1 MARFLNPNGA
11 PFKES
16 LRTRIY
22 EDKSAM
28 IEFINQQICTRD
40 KYICVSRPRRFGK
53 SMALDMLAAY
63 YCLGRDY
70 KELFKDFASD
80 EYGDSCA
87 ESIFHVQKKCDG
99 CCHECENE
107 GGEQYPYPHTFFSA
121 LLD

>member
-53 SMALDMLAAY
+53 SMALDMLAA
-63 YCLGRDY
+63 
-70 KELFKDFASD
+70 
-80 EYGDSCA
+80 
-87 ESIFHVQKKCDG
+87 
-99 CCHECENE
+99 
-107 GGEQYPYPHTFFSA
+107 
-121 LLD
+121 